1 MRKFLPQLRVLL
13 LFMVGIAL
21 LALTITGLQR
31 PQDIRKKAAPAS
43 SLFFDPPDPVIQ
55 INQPFIVTPMID
67 PGNNIISALELFLE
81 YDPQAIQ
88 LDTIAP
94 SSNFSV
100 ILRPAVID
108 NTSGRASIIIGTPPL
123 TPARTTTAVASLSM
137 RAKSI
142 TGTTTLT
149 FASGTKAAALN
160 ETQSAI
166 VSMRPATISLVTPT
180 QTPTPTPTN
189 TPTPTPTPI
198 PGDINHNGR
207 VDIYDYNN
215 LVEVFGRTGSY
226 AADLDANGR
235 VDIFDYNFLVANF
248 GKSL

>member
-1 MRKFLPQLRVLL
+1 MIKNRPKISTLAFFIVSTLILVG
-13 LFMVGIAL
+13 MV
-21 LALTITGLQR
+21 TGVQ
-31 PQDIRKKAAPAS
+31 QSQEIRKKAAPAS
-43 SLFFDPPDPVIQ
+43 SLFFDPPAPVAQ
-55 INQPFIVTPMID
+55 INQSFTVTPMID

-81 YDPQAIQ
+81 YDPQTIQ

-100 ILRPAVID
+100 ILRQAVID

-142 TGTTTLT
+142 TGITTLT
-149 FASGTKAAALN
+149 FGNGTKAAALD

-166 VSMRPATISLVTPT
+166 VSMRPATISLVAPT

-189 TPTPTPTPI
+189 TPAPTPTPI

-235 VDIFDYNFLVANF
+235 VDIFDYNILVANF